1 MLVAG
6 IVSASSA
13 GAVERAESG
22 RQFDPV
28 LSLVGGCVEPNSDDP
43 IEDPG
48 CPSTP
53 PPSPHPAK
61 LFAKPTSVATDFYG
75 NIYVGLYGKTS
86 SGSEGRIDIF
96 DPDGIFLTEVATT
109 GGAPVAVQI
118 DSHGNLYVA
127 LQSEGTTE
135 FVRYTPTEYDGA
147 EGEISYGGSVTFKE
161 SLASVAGMAINPAND
176 HLFINLGAEGLIE
189 FKSAEEGSE
198 IAGTIPLETKPYGT
212 GVAIDALRERI
223 YVTENDDKVSV
234 YDLAAPHEKLD
245 TINGSAVPENKFI
258 SYLSLAVDEETG
270 HLFLLDS
277 AANRIYEFAE
287 DGSYVSTLER
297 GFQEFEGAQIG
308 IDNGPFSP
316 NGGLSTEGHYL
327 YVPSHKVGTGHSF
340 AFNEPQECAPE
351 VAEPFAANPTQ
362 TEADLRGSVDACGL
376 ETTYRFE
383 YTTLSD
389 YEENAFANAT
399 VVQGGTLPA
408 ATGAK
413 QVSAAVAALQSGTK
427 YRFRLVAT
435 NTLGSDEEE
444 ASFGTYPSP
453 GVESSS
459 CANRAFRIGFSISLP
474 DCRAYELVTPGDTN
488 GRAPLGASHVGA
500 YFTSRQ
506 VSPGGDKIPFRV
518 EGGSLPGLG
527 GTGSYDGDPFLATRE
542 SGGWVTA
549 HTGPDGDETNGPV
562 PGGSSPDQGYS
573 FWSATGEGSKVL
585 DGEVTLYLRYP
596 DGHAEVVGDG
606 TLGTEPAAR
615 GLLISENGSHTI
627 FTTEAFREQQTVALG
642 DLTTGGSF
650 TLSFRGQTTAPI
662 PYNATAEEV
671 QSALRA
677 LDTIGSDG
685 VSVSKPS
692 YYLLAFTG
700 TLGGIDVPQV
710 EVDPSGLVV
719 SSGQPQAVVETVQQ
733 GGGRLE
739 PSANEVG
746 ESIYDRALDG
756 SLRVISLLP
765 GDIPVNPDEDVLYQ
779 WPSLNGEGVA
789 FYVDSKLYFRY
800 QNDETFE
807 IGDGV
812 AFAGVSE
819 DGSRVFYV
827 EGGKLLR
834 RDVVTGEVTPF
845 SSGAVTP
852 VNISPDGQAAYF
864 ISTQVLTTAKNPS
877 GVKAQNGQQN
887 LYFSKEGDI
896 SFVGTVTSRD
906 VEGAMGATEQVDGLG
921 LWVDAVEQPTPGRLA
936 IDPSRTNPDG
946 SVIVFQSRANLTDFD
961 PAEHPQ
967 IYRYDSVHKEL
978 DCLSCNPTTESASG
992 DATLQ
997 SYARGPVALFE
1008 PTTWIEN
1015 LSTDG
1020 RRAIFQ
1026 STEALVPRDNDGL
1039 QDVYEWEDQGVGS
1052 CTLAGGCV
1060 YLLSYGDSIRD
1071 DYLWAVNPTGDD
1083 VFVLTSDLLL
1093 PSDADETVSIYDVRV
1108 GGGFPAAVQSPDCQG
1123 EGCRPQVS
1131 PPPPMPSGNTPVTGG
1146 DDNAKPNRACPK
1158 GKRKV
1163 KRHGKVRCVKKKR
1176 RHQAG
1181 TKRKVVR

>member
-1 MLVAG
+1 MLA
-6 IVSASSA
+6 SASYA
-13 GAVERAESG
+13 RAVETVESG

-28 LSLVGGCVEPNSDDP
+28 LSLVGGCVEPNSLDP

-48 CPSTP
+48 CPTTP
-53 PPSPHPAK
+53 PSSPHPAK

-75 NIYVGLYGKTS
+75 NIYVGLYGKAS
-86 SGSEGRIDIF
+86 DGSEGRVDIF
-96 DPDGIFLTEVATT
+96 DPAGVFLTEVA
-109 GGAPVAVQI
+109 APAGVVAVQV
-118 DSHGNLYVA
+118 DSKGTLYLVA
-127 LQSEGTTE
+127 KFEGATDIY
-135 FVRYTPTEYDGA
+135 RYLPTEYNGSTGDIAYGSPTKIRHSGA
-147 EGEISYGGSVTFKE
+147 L
-161 SLASVAGMAINPAND
+161 LAAIAINPAND
-176 HLFINLGAEGLIE
+176 HLFLNLGAEGLVE
-189 FKSAEEGSE
+189 LASAEDANEQV
-198 IAGTIPLETKPYGT
+198 GTIDVGTWAYGT
-212 GVAIDALRERI
+212 GLAIDAQRDRI
-223 YVTENDDKVSV
+223 YVTKEDAKVLI
-234 YDLAAPHEKLD
+234 LALSAPHEELG
-245 TINGSAVPENKFI
+245 TIEPSAVPAGDFLQYI
-258 SYLSLAVDEETG
+258 SLAVDEGTG
-270 HLFLLDS
+270 HPYLLDS
-277 AANRIYEFAE
+277 SANRIYEFAE
-287 DGSYVSTLER
+287 DGSYLSTLER
-297 GFQEFEGAQIG
+297 SFQEFEGAQIG

-316 NGGLSTEGHYL
+316 NGGLSTQGHYL
-327 YVPSHKVGTGHSF
+327 YVPSHKIGTGHSF
-340 AFNEPQECAPE
+340 AFNEPQVRAPE
-351 VAEPFAANPTQ
+351 VADPFAANLTE
-362 TEADLRGSVDACGL
+362 TEADLRGSVDAQGL

-383 YTTLSD
+383 YTTLAD
-389 YEENAFANAT
+389 YEENAFANAI
-399 VVQGGTLPA
+399 VVEGGALPA

-413 QVSAAVAALQSGTK
+413 QVSAAIVGLQSGTK

-435 NTLGSDEEE
+435 NTLGSDEGE
-444 ASFGTYPSP
+444 ATFGTYPSP
-453 GVESSS
+453 GVESDS

-506 VSPGGDKIPFRV
+506 VSAAGDKIPFRV

-573 FWSATGEGSKVL
+573 FWSAAGEGSKVIE
-585 DGEVTLYLRYP
+585 GKITLYLRYP
-596 DGHAEVVGDG
+596 DGHSELVGEGSLGAEPEVTG
-606 TLGTEPAAR
+606 R
-615 GLLISENGSHTI
+615 LISENGYHTI
-627 FTTEAFREQQTVALG
+627 FTTEPRRELQKVTLG
-642 DLTTGGSF
+642 ELTIGGTF
-650 TLSFRGQTTAPI
+650 TLSFQGQTTAPL

-671 QSALRA
+671 QSALQA
-677 LDTIGSDG
+677 LSTIGSDEI
-685 VSVSKPS
+685 SVSGFRP
-692 YYLLAFTG
+692 YQLLFSG
-700 TLGGIDVPQV
+700 DLGGVPVPEV
-710 EVDPSGLVV
+710 EADPSGLTV
-719 SSGQPQAVVETVQQ
+719 SAGKPQIVVETARQ

-739 PSANEVG
+739 PGASESG
-746 ESIYDRALDG
+746 ESIYDREPDG
-756 SLRVISLLP
+756 TLRVVSLLP
-765 GDIPVNPDEDVLYQ
+765 GDVPAITAEDVLYQ
-779 WPSLNGEGVA
+779 WSSLNGEGVV
-789 FYVDSKLYFRY
+789 FNVGSKLYLRY
-800 QNDETFE
+800 QNDETYE

-812 AFAGVSE
+812 EFAGVSV
-819 DGSRVFYV
+819 DGRRVFYA
-827 EGGKLLR
+827 EGGQLLR
-834 RDVVTGEVTPF
+834 RDVVSGEVTPF
-845 SSGAVTP
+845 SSGPVTP
-852 VNISPDGQAAYF
+852 VNVSPDGQVAYF
-864 ISTQVLTTAKNPS
+864 VSTQVLTTAKNPN
-877 GVKAQNGQQN
+877 GIKAKSGQQN

-896 SFVGTVTSRD
+896 SFVGAVTSRD
-906 VEGAMGATEQVDGLG
+906 VEGAMGAIEQVDGLG

-946 SVIVFQSRANLTDFD
+946 SVIVFQSRANLTGFD
-961 PAEHPQ
+961 PAGHPQ
-967 IYRYDSVHKEL
+967 IYRYDSVNNEL

-1123 EGCRPQVS
+1123 EGCRPQVT

-1146 DDNAKPNRACPK
+1146 DDNAKPKRACPK